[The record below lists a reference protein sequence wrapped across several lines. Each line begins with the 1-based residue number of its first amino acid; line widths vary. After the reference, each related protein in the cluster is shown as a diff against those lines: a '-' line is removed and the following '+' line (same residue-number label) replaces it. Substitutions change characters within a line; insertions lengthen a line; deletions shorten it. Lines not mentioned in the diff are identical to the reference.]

1 MSDRPVSP
9 RRPKGHWLRLGLFL
23 TVALAVGMAVLTIGL
38 SWRMTLGYLRP
49 KRQDLG
55 LIGTP
60 ADLGVPY
67 QDVTLTTSDGIALA
81 AWYTAPLNG
90 AVVLVAHGHAA
101 ARSPEI
107 YAMYASNG
115 YGVLAWDARAHGAS
129 GGDFTTLGYYER
141 FDAGAALAYAQAQ
154 PGVEHVVM
162 WGQSMGGAT
171 AILTAAEQPA
181 IEAVIVDSAFTT
193 LAETI
198 NTAVPIAV
206 FRPFIRPFAEA
217 EAGISVDLVRP
228 IDAITRIAPRP
239 VFIIHG
245 AADTVV
251 PPDSGP
257 RLYAAAGEPKSLW
270 VIAGARHV
278 GGFKLDPVLYET
290 RVMAFL
296 ADALSP

>member
-1 MSDRPVSP
+1 MS
-9 RRPKGHWLRLGLFL
+9 LFL
-23 TVALAVGMAVLTIGL
+23 TAALAVGTAVLWVGL

-49 KRQDLG
+49 KRQDLA

-60 ADLGVPY
+60 ADLGVAY

-81 AWYTAPLNG
+81 AWYTPPTNG
-90 AVVLVAHGHAA
+90 IVVLVAHGHAA
-101 ARSPEI
+101 ARLPEI
-107 YAMYASNG
+107 HAMFASNG

-141 FDAGAALAYAQAQ
+141 FDVAAALAYAQAQ
-154 PGVEHVVM
+154 PGVDHVAM

-171 AILTAAEQPA
+171 AILAAAEQPG

-206 FRPFIRPFAEA
+206 FRPFIRPMAEA
-217 EAGISVDLVRP
+217 ETGISVDLVRP
-228 IDAITRIAPRP
+228 IDAIARIAPRP

-245 AADTVV
+245 ADDTVV

-257 RLYAAAGEPKSLW
+257 RLYAAAQEPKSLW
-270 VIAGARHV
+270 VIAGAPHV
-278 GGFKLDPVLYET
+278 GGYALDPVTYEA
-290 RVMAFL
+290 RVIAFL
-296 ADALSP
+296 AGAFGR